1 MMEQILVEQGFQ
13 QSGCTTNECMVEVG
27 KLIGVENIVKPKGI
41 GFKQEPRSSGVF
53 CFPTL

>member
-41 GFKQEPRSSGVF
+41 GLKQEPRSSSGALYF
-53 CFPTL
+53 S